1 MPALRWT
8 ALALLTLGYCIAL
21 TYGQLTLPVVVTFGL
36 LIMAGICV
44 SQFSHRGI
52 RLFGHSLFIALAAG
66 LASHWLPGFF
76 NARVIAAVRFTQEA
90 APFSMFLNLDK
101 PLIGF
106 WIALACPWVF
116 FAVSPRRA
124 LLTAS
129 ITLPVTT
136 VICLTGAVS
145 LGIVGW
151 APKWPEQG
159 MIWAINN
166 LLLVTITEELLFRGY
181 LQQGLARLLH
191 RLPYHQAL
199 AIGLASL
206 AFGLAHMGAGWEWVL
221 LAGMAGIGY
230 GIAYRFGGLTAA
242 VITHFGLNLAHFGLF
257 TYPMFN
263 R

>member
-21 TYGQLTLPVVVTFGL
+21 AYGQLTLPVTVTFGL
-36 LIMAGICV
+36 LIMAGICA
-44 SQFSHRGI
+44 SHFRHWAI
-52 RLFGHSLFIALAAG
+52 RLFGHALFIALAAG

-76 NARVIAAVRFTQEA
+76 NARVIAAVRFTQES

-116 FAVSPRRA
+116 SAITLRRS
-124 LLTAS
+124 LITTSL
-129 ITLPVTT
+129 TLPVTT
-136 VICLTGAVS
+136 VVCLMSAVT
-145 LGIVGW
+145 LGIIDW
-151 APKWPEQG
+151 TPKWPEQG
-159 MIWAINN
+159 MIWALNN
-166 LLLVTITEELLFRGY
+166 LLLVTVTEELLFRGY
-181 LQQGLARLLH
+181 IQGGLARLLH
-191 RLPYHQAL
+191 RVPYHQAV
-199 AIGLASL
+199 AITLTSL
-206 AFGLAHMGAGWEWVL
+206 AFGLAHLGAGWEWAL
-221 LAGMAGIGY
+221 LAGMAGVGY
-230 GIAYRFGGLTAA
+230 GIAYRFGGLPAA